1 MMKLYKKYIDV
12 VVLVNQKGDIKPLFI
27 VFNGT
32 KYRVDRIFSM
42 RNAASSLGGAGLM
55 FECLIQNHK
64 RKIFLE
70 RDKWFI
76 ESYQP

>member
-27 VFNGT
+27 VFNGN
-32 KYRVDRIFSM
+32 KYQIDRIFSI
-42 RNAASSLGGAGLM
+42 RNAASTLGGAGLL
-55 FECLIQNHK
+55 FECLIQNQK
-64 RKIFLE
+64 RKLFYE